1 MKTIFTCA
9 LLLCLYGCET
19 RDHEKERKDGYTAIL
34 ETREDSLFHDV
45 MEGHD
50 KGMAKM
56 GKLMRYQRFTR
67 RAIDSLN
74 QLPKAVVDAGLIDRY
89 SQMLQQ
95 FVQAD
100 DAMYQWMGN
109 FKADTLKD
117 NMPARERYLLMEKS
131 KVEQV
136 RNLILD
142 AEQVGDSAFIK
153 K

>member
-1 MKTIFTCA
+1 MKTILACA
-9 LLLCLYGCET
+9 LVFSLFGCGSTEP
-19 RDHEKERKDGYTAIL
+19 EQERKDGYTPIL

-67 RAIDSLN
+67 RAMDSLN
-74 QLPKAVVDAGLIDRY
+74 QLPKGNIDPALIDRY
-89 SQMLQQ
+89 SLMLQQ

-100 DAMYQWMGN
+100 DAMNQWMGS

-117 NMPARERYLLMEKS
+117 NIPARERYLLMEKL

-136 RNLILD
+136 RDLILD
-142 AEQVGDSAFIK
+142 AEKVGDSAFRQK
-153 K
+153 